1 MTNAPKDSMMPITV
15 GTADELARSLT
26 SDRMNVIRSNGK
38 TYLTHVGK
46 RSWIHL
52 LPYQLT
58 VRGISEAVQENDP
71 WHGD

>member
-1 MTNAPKDSMMPITV
+1 
-15 GTADELARSLT
+15 
-26 SDRMNVIRSNGK
+26 MNVIRSNGK

-58 VRGISEAVQENDP
+58 VSGVSEAVRENDP